1 MEFTK
6 PTTLEEM
13 YAVLKQIY
21 YHYRLKKQTYQDNQM
36 KELSIARLEYQPL
49 TDEQLTE
56 KATELL
62 MAKSLQTKSTYL
74 FEINSEIAKLNQ
86 TLNELPKQL
95 SNRLDSIE
103 QSFEKSKEQNVKTLN
118 ENGLSESSVLVGKIA
133 ELEIA
138 KNSQI
143 NQVVKEFEDK
153 ETEARSSL
161 TSLQAKLGEADEYCL
176 ELNRME
182 VEAKFY
188 ELKQKQEQTVREV
201 FKYNNGLD
209 EKEQRYANT
218 IISSNANLELK
229 FLSILSQGF
238 TKEQLVEMGYYKDAI
253 DCVCAYFDTLEPMQA
268 ARDVTA
274 DTNLV
279 IYLDDYYES
288 IVYMYQQRVFGTL

>member
-103 QSFEKSKEQNVKTLN
+103 QSFEKSKEQIVKTLN